1 MDRLQRQLRNGR
13 LRSVLKFLSLLI
25 FPNNYIRLIFSIQLH
40 ITGWND
46 WSAHERP

>member
-1 MDRLQRQLRNGR
+1 
-13 LRSVLKFLSLLI
+13 VLKFLSLLI

-46 WSAHERP
+46 PSIREKP